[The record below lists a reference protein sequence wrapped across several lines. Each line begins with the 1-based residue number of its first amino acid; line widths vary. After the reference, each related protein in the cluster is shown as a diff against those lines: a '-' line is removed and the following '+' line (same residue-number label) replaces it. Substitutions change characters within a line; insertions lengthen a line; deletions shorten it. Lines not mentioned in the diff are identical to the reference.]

1 MVRYI
6 TPILSTIFGI
16 IMLISAF
23 NLPKSNLGNPNG
35 PMYFPLMIA
44 IILILSGIVYFFQ
57 EFKARGNDFPDF
69 RAIRLGKSPIYLL
82 VSLILMLIYTFL
94 FERIGFLFST
104 ILFLSGL
111 LFLLNGRKKWMT
123 NIIVAVAF
131 SFVTWYAFGTLLQVS
146 LP

>member
-6 TPILSTIFGI
+6 TPILSTVIGI
-16 IMLISAF
+16 IMLISAI

-57 EFKARGNDFPDF
+57 EFKARGNDFLDF
-69 RAIRLGKSPIYLL
+69 RALRLGKSPMYLL
-82 VSLILMLIYTFL
+82 ASLVLMLIYTVL

-104 ILFLSGL
+104 ILFLGGL
-111 LFLLNGRKKWMT
+111 LFLLNGRKKWMS
-123 NIIVAVAF
+123 NIIIAVAF
-131 SFVTWYAFGTLLQVS
+131 SFITWYAFGTLLQVS